1 MKDYYT
7 VTEFSKLTGKDPGN
21 IRRMLINKEIHGEK
35 LGSQWIIPKQTIL
48 PADKRVKSGEY
59 RNWRKRK
66 IVNDGSPSLLKALTD
81 MSRRLK
87 IIYGDSL
94 ERIVLYGSYA
104 RGEQMEGSDV
114 DIAILLK
121 NGNTD
126 EMHDAMIDV
135 VVDYEL
141 DLGLTLS
148 VIPIEYDNYIK
159 WINVLPFYKNI
170 DKEGIVLW
178 KAV

>member
-1 MKDYYT
+1 
-7 VTEFSKLTGKDPGN
+7 
-21 IRRMLINKEIHGEK
+21 
-35 LGSQWIIPKQTIL
+35 
-48 PADKRVKSGEY
+48 
-59 RNWRKRK
+59 
-66 IVNDGSPSLLKALTD
+66 
-81 MSRRLK
+81 
-87 IIYGDSL
+87 
-94 ERIVLYGSYA
+94 
-104 RGEQMEGSDV
+104 MEGSDV